1 MCDFSIDVLHQ
12 TCKLPTRRAGTR
24 STITTDA
31 TPPIPARQEDQ
42 MFILDCLAIA
52 CFAIAFVLIA
62 VAVVEY
68 LKERREERRWIAS
81 NVPLSQA

>member
-1 MCDFSIDVLHQ
+1 
-12 TCKLPTRRAGTR
+12 
-24 STITTDA
+24 
-31 TPPIPARQEDQ
+31 

-62 VAVVEY
+62 VAVVED